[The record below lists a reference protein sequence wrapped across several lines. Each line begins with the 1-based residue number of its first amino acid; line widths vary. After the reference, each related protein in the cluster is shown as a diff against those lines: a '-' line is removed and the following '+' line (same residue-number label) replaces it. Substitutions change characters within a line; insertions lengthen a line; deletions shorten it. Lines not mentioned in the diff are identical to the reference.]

1 MEMQNIKTA
10 LESTLDQLGLSD
22 KIEECRALALWDDV
36 ASVVASRTQ
45 AVGMSRGNMI
55 VNVTDSV
62 VLHALSIYK
71 KKYIEKINLLAGKD
85 VIKDIIF
92 RVGKIEKMQVS
103 NSREDYVK
111 KLHEVSVDQKDVER
125 IEEIVSTVEDD
136 EMRILLRD
144 LFINQRKL
152 TKMRG
157 GTD

>member
-1 MEMQNIKTA
+1 MQNIKTV

-22 KIEECRALALWDDV
+22 KIEECRALALWHDV

-45 AVGMSRGNMI
+45 AVGMSRGNLI

-62 VLHALSIYK
+62 VLHSLSIYK
-71 KKYIEKINLLAGKD
+71 KKYVEKINLLAGKD

-92 RVGKIEKMQVS
+92 RVGKIEKMQLP

>member
-1 MEMQNIKTA
+1 MQNIKTV

-22 KIEECRALALWDDV
+22 KIEECRALTLWDDV
-36 ASVVASRTQ
+36 AAVVAIRTQ

-71 KKYIEKINLLAGKD
+71 KKYVEKINLLAGKN

-92 RVGKIEKMQVS
+92 RVGKVEKIQVS

-136 EMRILLRD
+136 EMRVLLRD
-144 LFINQRKL
+144 LFINQKKL

-157 GTD
+157 GMD